1 MPRTPGLEDYV
12 YRLNYEG
19 AMLASLACAD
29 VTEATGRR
37 RLVAGAMGPTNRTLS
52 ISPSVEQPEFRNC
65 TFDELVK
72 AYGEQARGLLD
83 GGADVLLVET
93 IFDTLNAKAALF
105 SIDLLFSEGGYER
118 VPIFISGTITD
129 RSGRTLS
136 GQTAEAFCISVEHT
150 NPMAVGLNC
159 ALGSEDMRPHI
170 ADISAHSENYV
181 ICYPN
186 AGLPN
191 AMGGYDETPEQTGAF
206 VTEFAEAGLVN
217 IVGGCCGTTPRH
229 IYAIAQGVKSVKPRV
244 PVKGKHVGKTMM
256 SGLEPMVMKPGKLDS
271 FYNIG
276 ERCNVAGSRKFLR
289 LIKEDKYDEALAI
302 AKAQVENG
310 AQIIDLNFDEGML
323 NGVAAMTRFCNL
335 IASEPDIAKVPLCI
349 DSSDFAVVQAGLKCT
364 QGKCLVNSISL
375 KNGEEQFIK
384 DAQIVKRHGA
394 SVVVM
399 AFDEKGQAAEEDEKV
414 RICKRSYD
422 ILVNKVGINPADIV
436 FDPNILTIATGMVEH
451 NGYAKDFIKGLKR
464 IKEECPHCR
473 ISGGVSNVS
482 FSFRGMNTVRE
493 AMHSVFLYHAIQYG
507 MDMGIV
513 NAGAMP
519 VYEDVEPKLRELCE
533 ALIWATDPDGT
544 EKLLELAQAMG
555 PDAAKKVVNEEW
567 RSLSVEER
575 LKKSLI
581 DGNDKFVVEDT
592 EEARQNSELY
602 PKPLNVIEGPLM
614 AGMSVVGD
622 LFGAGK
628 MFLPQ
633 VIKSA
638 RVMKKAVAHLIP
650 FMEEERQAR
659 YLREGI
665 DPATAPESAMYNG
678 TVVLA
683 TVKGDVHDIGKNI
696 VGVVL
701 GCNNFKVIDLGVMC
715 PCPKI
720 LAAIKEHN
728 ADIVGLSGLITPSLD
743 EMIHVA
749 KELERTGV
757 KIPLLIGGATTSK
770 MHTAVKVEPKYVLLI
785 MIFLQAPY

>member
-1 MPRTPGLEDYV
+1 
-12 YRLNYEG
+12 
-19 AMLASLACAD
+19 MLASLACAD
-29 VTEATGRR
+29 VTAKDGRR
-37 RLVAGAMGPTNRTLS
+37 RLVAGAIGPTNRTLS
-52 ISPSVEQPEFRNC
+52 ISPSVENPEFRNC
-65 TFDELVK
+65 TFDELIK

-93 IFDTLNAKAALF
+93 IFDTLNAKAALY
-105 SIDLLFSEGGYER
+105 SIDLLFSEGGYEP

-150 NPMAVGLNC
+150 DPMAVGLNC

-170 ADISAHSENYV
+170 ADIAAHSENYV

-191 AMGGYDETPEQTGAF
+191 AMGGYDETPEETGAF
-206 VTEFAEAGLVN
+206 VSEFAASGLVN
-217 IVGGCCGTTPRH
+217 IVGGCCGTTPSH
-229 IYAIAQGVKSVKPRV
+229 IYSIAQGVKSIKPRV
-244 PVKGKHVGKTMM
+244 PIKGKHTGKTMM
-256 SGLEPMVMKPGKLDS
+256 SGLEPMVMKPGKVES

-289 LIKEDKYDEALAI
+289 LIKEGKYDEALAI
-302 AKAQVENG
+302 AKDQVENG

-323 NGVAAMTRFCNL
+323 NGVEAMTRFCNL

-349 DSSDFAVVQAGLKCT
+349 DSSDFAVVRAGLKCT

-384 DAQIVKRHGA
+384 DAQMVKRFGA
-394 SVVVM
+394 AVVVM
-399 AFDEKGQAAEEDEKV
+399 AFDENGQAAEEDEKV

-422 ILVNKVGINPADIV
+422 VLVNKVGFNPADII
-436 FDPNILTIATGMVEH
+436 FDPNILTIATGMEEH
-451 NGYAKDFIKGLKR
+451 EKYAKDFIQGLTR
-464 IKEECPHCR
+464 IKKECPHCR

-493 AMHSVFLYHAIQYG
+493 AMHSVFLYYAITAG

-519 VYEDVEPKLRELCE
+519 VYAEVDIKLRELCDD
-533 ALIWATDPDGT
+533 LIWARDPEGT
-544 EKLLELAQAMG
+544 EKLLALAQSMG
-555 PDAAKKVVNEEW
+555 PDAKKIVVSDAW
-567 RSLSVEER
+567 RSLSVQER

-581 DGNDKFVVEDT
+581 EGNDKFVVADT
-592 EEARQNSELY
+592 EEARQDLERY

-650 FMEEERQAR
+650 FMETERLAR
-659 YLREGI
+659 YEAEGI

-701 GCNNFKVIDLGVMC
+701 GCNNFKVVDLGVMC
-715 PCPKI
+715 PCAKI
-720 LAAIKEHN
+720 LAAVKEHK
-728 ADIVGLSGLITPSLD
+728 ADVVGLSGLITPSLD
-743 EMIHVA
+743 EMINVA
-749 KELERTGV
+749 RELERTGV

-770 MHTAVKVEPKYVLLI
+770 MHTAVKIEPKYATANPTQRVLSPIL
-785 MIFLQAPY
+785 LGCSGCASL